1 MSLSRLPS
9 VLNMR
14 GVSVKSIRN
23 IMRGEFISATLCLEH
38 EKSVCEVYKKYY
50 ERWVYLGYPLSWTW
64 EECLWSLQEILWEVS
79 LSRLPSVL
87 NMRGVSV
94 KSIRNMRGEFISA
107 TLCLNMRGVSVK
119 SIRNIMRGEFI
130 SATLC
135 LEHERSVCEVY
146 KKYYERWVYLGYPL
160 SWTWEEC
167 LWSL

>member
-1 MSLSRLPS
+1 M
-9 VLNMR
+9 
-14 GVSVKSIRN
+14 
-23 IMRGEFISATLCLEH
+23 
-38 EKSVCEVYKKYY
+38 
-50 ERWVYLGYPLSWTW
+50 
-64 EECLWSLQEILWEVS
+64 S

-146 KKYYERWVYLGYPL
+146 KKYYER
-160 SWTWEEC
+160 
-167 LWSL
+167 